1 MKITYFSR
9 SYATDFVFFDLDR
22 NGVLYL
28 ATARSS
34 FPDELWTLER
44 LNKRNSQF
52 TMVRKH
58 LNPKAWAEALA
69 ATSSHLKGPTT

>member
-1 MKITYFSR
+1 MKITYVSR

>member
-1 MKITYFSR
+1 MKITNVSR
-9 SYATDFVFFDLDR
+9 SDVTDYVFFDLDR

-34 FPDELWTLER
+34 HPDELWTLER
-44 LNKRNSQF
+44 LGKRNSQY
-52 TMVRKH
+52 TLVRKH

-69 ATSSHLKGPTT
+69 ATSSHLKGQTT